1 MGYKK
6 IIKKIAQFILT
17 SQPNNFVTVK
27 TESINY
33 GHILK
38 NQSIVIT
45 GGNKGIGYSIA
56 KKCISEGANVLILGR
71 DLDTLKKAAA
81 TLGNQCK
88 FLQFDVTQTKEYPNL
103 FEKCKKILGGSI
115 DCWVN
120 NAGISLHEGSF
131 KNVTIE
137 GFNKQIDINLKAYYF
152 LSKAFLEMKL
162 EEHKDGNLLLIS
174 SETGSLYDDIPY
186 GIIKAV
192 INSLTGAL
200 SRRVYKSGIRVNA
213 IAPGVTLTDMTKEY
227 TNTTSGNLSVN
238 SASGRYFLPDEV
250 AEVACFLLSKASQ
263 CISGEII
270 HCNGGNHLKLNR
282 ENIE

>member
-6 IIKKIAQFILT
+6 LLKKIAQFILT

-71 DLDTLKKAAA
+71 DLDILKKAAA

-103 FEKCKKILGGSI
+103 FEKCKKNFRREYRLLG
-115 DCWVN
+115 
-120 NAGISLHEGSF
+120 
-131 KNVTIE
+131 
-137 GFNKQIDINLKAYYF
+137 
-152 LSKAFLEMKL
+152 
-162 EEHKDGNLLLIS
+162 
-174 SETGSLYDDIPY
+174 
-186 GIIKAV
+186 
-192 INSLTGAL
+192 
-200 SRRVYKSGIRVNA
+200 
-213 IAPGVTLTDMTKEY
+213 
-227 TNTTSGNLSVN
+227 
-238 SASGRYFLPDEV
+238 
-250 AEVACFLLSKASQ
+250 
-263 CISGEII
+263 
-270 HCNGGNHLKLNR
+270 
-282 ENIE
+282 